1 MPIVKQSWVKA
12 PEALEKYLDKDRDS
26 EPVRSA
32 SNGLAENMAKQI
44 RDEHEG
50 RKKEAKNLA
59 LTIIQSWPA
68 KESDLFP
75 PEKYN
80 EMGLELAKRIA
91 PGHSAWVITHTE
103 KDHIHNHIVISSV
116 NSDTKMLLVNKRS
129 ELIKLHEANNAIA
142 RENGFSVIEK
152 RSRNDKAPVPY
163 KAQDMAA
170 HGKKTWFFDM
180 RQKAD
185 FARAA
190 STSFDEYV
198 GILKFRGVHVRV
210 EEKNIS
216 YLYGS
221 ETKAVRGKRLGDKF
235 DKDGLMKAFKENDER
250 YAKSPGLRGRTLSD
264 LGAAF
269 DGKGNFV
276 GTQSHLLPES
286 TSYSG
291 LGKKDYGKF
300 TKIDRNSARDVLP
313 AIFDSSG
320 GVLYHEMKRANEQSI
335 FGYCEANKIP
345 LKTNAK
351 GQKVLRGLEFVV
363 VEDKSW
369 TNSKSGR
376 QGTIIDF
383 VKAHKETNEL
393 GALAII
399 TKNPKLLLLEQYM
412 GSYQKGVQSFYF
424 PKPKSALPEVAQKT
438 MQSLLRSRGFNEAHA
453 GSVLKNKNVH
463 VGENRSVW
471 LMGEKNESAIEF
483 KQEPNGEWKQKR
495 HGKPSASFFESLT
508 SSKKMSVHSDPFE
521 FLILSGSGKGSHSK
535 GSNIFVMFDEGSER
549 KLTEVLALNPHI
561 QEVHVMPTQSHKEL
575 KQERSFADKMKE
587 RFNPFDILVK
597 ELSMSDLSH
606 DRSRGPDIG
615 I

>member
-91 PGHSAWVITHTE
+91 PGHSAWVVTHTE
-103 KDHIHNHIVISSV
+103 KNHIHNHIVISSV
-116 NSDTKMLLVNKRS
+116 NRDTKMLLVNKRS
-129 ELIKLHEANNAIA
+129 ELTKLHEANNAIA
-142 RENGFSVIEK
+142 RENGFSVTEK
-152 RSRNDKAPVPY
+152 RDKKEKSLVPY

-216 YLYGS
+216 YLYGN
-221 ETKAVRGKRLGDKF
+221 EAKAVRGKRLGDKF

-250 YAKSPGLRGRTLSD
+250 YAKSPGLRERTLSD

-291 LGKKDYGKF
+291 LGKKDYSKF

-313 AIFDSSG
+313 AIFDNSG

-335 FGYCEANKIP
+335 FGYCEANKIQ

-383 VKAHKETNEL
+383 VKAHRETNEL

-399 TKNPKLLLLEQYM
+399 NKNPKLLLLEPYM

-438 MQSLLRSRGFNEAHA
+438 MQSLLRSRGFNESHA
-453 GSVLKNKNVH
+453 ASVLKNKNVH

-483 KQEPNGEWKQKR
+483 KQEPSGEWKQKR
-495 HGKPSASFFESLT
+495 HGKTSVSFFESLT
-508 SSKKMSVHSDPFE
+508 ASKKMSVHSDPFE
-521 FLILSGSGKGSHSK
+521 FLIMSASGKTAHPK
-535 GSNIFVMFDEGSER
+535 ASNVFVMFDEGSER
-549 KLTEVLALNPHI
+549 RLTEVLALNPHI

-575 KQERSFADKMKE
+575 KQERSFANKMKE
-587 RFNPFDILVK
+587 RFNPFEILVK

-606 DRSRGPDIG
+606 DRARGPDISM
-615 I
+615 